1 MTSVKGQ
8 IETRLRESLNP
19 EVLIVEDF
27 SAEHAGHSGARAGG
41 ESHFRIYIKADQLA
55 GKSRVSQ
62 HRAIHA
68 LVLDLM
74 PEPIHALEINII
86 EKKLIKS

>member
-41 ESHFRIYIKADQLA
+41 ETHFRVHIAAEQLKGKASVA
-55 GKSRVSQ
+55 Q
-62 HRAIHA
+62 HRAIHKP
-68 LVLDLM
+68 LRDMM
-74 PEPIHALEINII
+74 PEPIHALEITVL
-86 EKKLIKS
+86 EKNE